1 MKKELKKIENEVV
14 LQEIEKIN
22 ADMRNGIQFI
32 RRLRTCNAC
41 VLASGNYYLLKSYN
55 TIIAAVDAD
64 GNLYDFLRY
73 VYGYTA
79 TSAQHIA
86 KFYNDY
92 AQPIANSYND
102 YALHGVRYTYRPL

>member
-1 MKKELKKIENEVV
+1 MKKELQQIENDIV
-14 LQEIEKIN
+14 LEEIEKIN
-22 ADMRNGIQFI
+22 ADLRNGVQSVS
-32 RRLRTCNAC
+32 RLRYCNAC

-55 TIIAAVDAD
+55 TIIAAADAD

-86 KFYNDY
+86 KFWHDY
-92 AQPIANSYND
+92 AYKGS
-102 YALHGVRYTYRPL
+102 RYTYRPI

>member
-1 MKKELKKIENEVV
+1 MKKELQKIENDIV

-22 ADMRNGIQFI
+22 ADLMNGIQFV
-32 RRLRTCNAC
+32 RRLRTCHAC
-41 VLASGNYYLLKSYN
+41 VFASGNYYLLQSYS
-55 TIIAAVDAD
+55 TIIAAIDED

-86 KFYNDY
+86 KFWHDY
-92 AQPIANSYND
+92 AYR
-102 YALHGVRYTYRPL
+102 GEKYTYRPI